1 MKTKF
6 EYTSGDTFQIPKN
19 YQSLTRT
26 LLGIGSKVELK
37 LPTMNHPL
45 LSFYRRA
52 LRQDEGR
59 LKRFERIARSSLR
72 PDLGSQIQHLK
83 DMIEGWKHLMRL
95 AQEAI
100 DLRNDQK
107 KT

>member
-1 MKTKF
+1 M
-6 EYTSGDTFQIPKN
+6 SQ
-19 YQSLTRT
+19 
-26 LLGIGSKVELK
+26 
-37 LPTMNHPL
+37 PL

-52 LRQDEGR
+52 LRQDEVR
-59 LKRFERIARSSLR
+59 LKRFERIAMSSLR

-83 DMIEGWKHLMRL
+83 DMIEGWKQLMSL

-107 KT
+107 RKT